1 MACNGL
7 CKFRENIM
15 KIYLLPILIVSVLI
29 GCSGSDKHEVKE
41 YESIFNSCLIN
52 RSIGVDMSIDSLK
65 TAVESF
71 CKDLAVNKL
80 KDTNLRLGKLENA
93 LVLSRETNNELQ
105 EDLEK
110 ALINQSTVSQD
121 TYRWRLVTSWPKNYP
136 GLGMAPERISD
147 LVEEMSN
154 GQMKI
159 TVYGAGEQVPAFGVF
174 DAVSSGSHQ
183 MGHSGGYFWK
193 GKVPAAQFFTSVPFG
208 LTADEINAWVNRGGG
223 LELWREIYEPFN
235 IYPIPAGNT
244 GTQMFGWFNKEIN
257 SLEDIKGLKM
267 RIPGIGGEVLK
278 EAGGIPVTL
287 PGGELFTALQ
297 TGVIDATEWVGPY
310 NDLTFGFH
318 QAAKYYYY
326 PGWHEPGPMLEL
338 LINIDAWNSLPK
350 HLQVIIETA
359 AKAVNQDMLDEYL
372 ARNNKAL
379 TELIEVHGVELRKLP
394 DDVIE
399 EFRLISEK
407 ILDDLAKED
416 KVIGRV
422 YESYSEFRK
431 NVSAYHEISED
442 AFIEARNK

>member
-1 MACNGL
+1 MVGDGIR
-7 CKFRENIM
+7 KSGKIIM
-15 KIYLLPILIVSVLI
+15 KKFILLPLIILIA
-29 GCSGSDKHEVKE
+29 GCSNDMDSTIETSTDIEE
-41 YESIFNSCLIN
+41 TFN
-52 RSIGVDMSIDSLK
+52 
-65 TAVESF
+65 
-71 CKDLAVNKL
+71 
-80 KDTNLRLGKLENA
+80 
-93 LVLSRETNNELQ
+93 
-105 EDLEK
+105 
-110 ALINQSTVSQD
+110 
-121 TYRWRLVTSWPKNYP
+121 WRLVTSWPKNYP
-136 GLGMAPERISD
+136 GLGMAPERIAD
-147 LVEEMSN
+147 LVEEMSD

-159 TVYGAGEQVPAFGVF
+159 TVYGAEEQVPAFGVF

-223 LELWREIYEPFN
+223 LELWREIYAPFN

-338 LINIDAWNSLPK
+338 LINIDAWNSLPR

-359 AKAVNQDMLDEYL
+359 SKAVNQDMLDEYL
-372 ARNNKAL
+372 AKNNQAL
-379 TELIEVHGVELRKLP
+379 TELVEVHGVELRRLP

-399 EFRLISEK
+399 EFREISNS

-416 KVIGRV
+416 ETISKVYR
-422 YESYSEFRK
+422 SYLDFK
-431 NVSAYHEISED
+431 NNVSAYHKISED
-442 AFIEARNK
+442 AFVESRNK

>member
-1 MACNGL
+1 MVGDGIR
-7 CKFRENIM
+7 KSGKIIM
-15 KIYLLPILIVSVLI
+15 KKFILLPLIILIA
-29 GCSGSDKHEVKE
+29 GCSNDMDSTIETSTDIEE
-41 YESIFNSCLIN
+41 TFN
-52 RSIGVDMSIDSLK
+52 
-65 TAVESF
+65 
-71 CKDLAVNKL
+71 
-80 KDTNLRLGKLENA
+80 
-93 LVLSRETNNELQ
+93 
-105 EDLEK
+105 
-110 ALINQSTVSQD
+110 
-121 TYRWRLVTSWPKNYP
+121 WRLVTSWPKNYP
-136 GLGMAPERISD
+136 GLGMAPERIAD
-147 LVEEMSN
+147 LVEEMSD
-154 GQMKI
+154 GQMRI
-159 TVYGAGEQVPAFGVF
+159 TVYGAEEQVPAFGVF

-223 LELWREIYEPFN
+223 LELWREIYAPFN

-338 LINIDAWNSLPK
+338 LINMDAWNSLPK

-359 AKAVNQDMLDEYL
+359 SKAVNQDMLDEYL
-372 ARNNKAL
+372 AKNNQAL
-379 TELIEVHGVELRKLP
+379 TELVEVHGVELRRLP

-399 EFRLISEK
+399 EFREISNS

-416 KVIGRV
+416 ETISKVYR
-422 YESYSEFRK
+422 SYLDFK
-431 NVSAYHEISED
+431 NNVSAYHKISED
-442 AFIEARNK
+442 AFVESRNK

>member
-1 MACNGL
+1 MVGDGIR
-7 CKFRENIM
+7 KSGKIIM
-15 KIYLLPILIVSVLI
+15 KKFILLPLIILIA
-29 GCSGSDKHEVKE
+29 GCSNDMDSTIETSTDIEE
-41 YESIFNSCLIN
+41 TFN
-52 RSIGVDMSIDSLK
+52 
-65 TAVESF
+65 
-71 CKDLAVNKL
+71 
-80 KDTNLRLGKLENA
+80 
-93 LVLSRETNNELQ
+93 
-105 EDLEK
+105 
-110 ALINQSTVSQD
+110 
-121 TYRWRLVTSWPKNYP
+121 WRLVTSWPKNYP
-136 GLGMAPERISD
+136 GLGMAPERIAD
-147 LVEEMSN
+147 LVEEMSD

-159 TVYGAGEQVPAFGVF
+159 TVYGAEEQVPAFGVF

-223 LELWREIYEPFN
+223 LELWREIYAPFN

-257 SLEDIKGLKM
+257 SLEDIKGLKV

-359 AKAVNQDMLDEYL
+359 SKAVNQDMLDEYL
-372 ARNNKAL
+372 AKNNQAL
-379 TELIEVHGVELRKLP
+379 TELVEVHGVELRRLP

-399 EFRLISEK
+399 EFREISNS

-416 KVIGRV
+416 ETISKVYR
-422 YESYSEFRK
+422 SYLDFK
-431 NVSAYHEISED
+431 NNVSAYHKISED
-442 AFIEARNK
+442 AFVESRNK

>member
-1 MACNGL
+1 MK
-7 CKFRENIM
+7 KF
-15 KIYLLPILIVSVLI
+15 LTLFVILGIT
-29 GCSGSDKHEVKE
+29 
-41 YESIFNSCLIN
+41 SCTNETID
-52 RSIGVDMSIDSLK
+52 SETVSIDKNK
-65 TAVESF
+65 TY
-71 CKDLAVNKL
+71 N
-80 KDTNLRLGKLENA
+80 
-93 LVLSRETNNELQ
+93 
-105 EDLEK
+105 
-110 ALINQSTVSQD
+110 
-121 TYRWRLVTSWPKNYP
+121 WRLVTSWPKNYP
-136 GLGMAPERISD
+136 GLGMAPERIAD
-147 LVEEMSN
+147 LVEEMSD
-154 GQMKI
+154 GQMTI
-159 TVYGAGEQVPAFGVF
+159 TVYGAEEQVPAFGVF

-257 SLEDIKGLKM
+257 SLEDVKGLKM

-338 LINIDAWNSLPK
+338 IINLDEWNSLPK

-359 AKAVNQDMLDEYL
+359 TKAVNQDMLDEYL
-372 ARNNKAL
+372 AKNNQAL
-379 TELIEVHGVELRKLP
+379 TELVEVHGVELRRLP

-399 EFRLISEK
+399 EFRTISDQ
-407 ILDDLAKED
+407 ILEELAQED
-416 KVIGRV
+416 ESIAKV
-422 YESYSEFRK
+422 YNSYKSFKQDVSE
-431 NVSAYHEISED
+431 YHKISED

>member
-1 MACNGL
+1 MVSYGL
-7 CKFRENIM
+7 RKFRETMM
-15 KIYLLPILIVSVLI
+15 KKILMFVLLIGLIS
-29 GCSGSDKHEVKE
+29 GCSGEQESSNSADAE
-41 YESIFNSCLIN
+41 Y
-52 RSIGVDMSIDSLK
+52 K
-65 TAVESF
+65 TY
-71 CKDLAVNKL
+71 K
-80 KDTNLRLGKLENA
+80 
-93 LVLSRETNNELQ
+93 
-105 EDLEK
+105 
-110 ALINQSTVSQD
+110 
-121 TYRWRLVTSWPKNYP
+121 WRLVTSWPKNYP
-136 GLGMAPERISD
+136 GLGMAPEKIAN

-154 GQMKI
+154 GQMQI
-159 TVYGAGEQVPAFGVF
+159 IVYGAGEQVPAFGVF

-257 SLEDIKGLKM
+257 SLEDVKGLKM

-338 LINIDAWNSLPK
+338 LINMDAWNSLPK

-359 AKAVNQDMLDEYL
+359 TKAVNQDTLDEYL
-372 ARNNKAL
+372 ARNNQAL
-379 TELIEVHGVELRKLP
+379 TELVEVHGVELRKLP

-399 EFRLISEK
+399 EFRAISNE
-407 ILDDLAKED
+407 ILSDLAEED
-416 KVIGRV
+416 EVIGKV
-422 YESYSEFRK
+422 YDSYIEFK
-431 NVSAYHEISED
+431 NNVTEYHKISED
-442 AFIEARNK
+442 SFIEARNK

>member
-1 MACNGL
+1 MVGNGL
-7 CKFRENIM
+7 CKFRKNMM
-15 KIYLLPILIVSVLI
+15 KIFTYTFLTLILVS
-29 GCSGSDKHEVKE
+29 CSNAQDISSNDDEKVYKE
-41 YESIFNSCLIN
+41 YN
-52 RSIGVDMSIDSLK
+52 
-65 TAVESF
+65 
-71 CKDLAVNKL
+71 
-80 KDTNLRLGKLENA
+80 
-93 LVLSRETNNELQ
+93 
-105 EDLEK
+105 
-110 ALINQSTVSQD
+110 
-121 TYRWRLVTSWPKNYP
+121 WRLVTSWPKNYP
-136 GLGMAPERISD
+136 GLGMAPERIAD

-159 TVYGAGEQVPAFGVF
+159 TVFGAEEQVPAFGVF

-223 LELWREIYEPFN
+223 LELWREIYAPFN

-338 LINIDAWNSLPK
+338 LVNKNAWDSLPR

-359 AKAVNQDMLDEYL
+359 SKAVNQDMLDEYL
-372 ARNNKAL
+372 AKNNQAL
-379 TELIEVHGVELRKLP
+379 TELVEVHGVELRKLP

-399 EFRLISEK
+399 EFRKISDR
-407 ILDDLAKED
+407 ILNDLAEED
-416 KVIGRV
+416 ETIAKV
-422 YESYSEFRK
+422 YSSYTKFK
-431 NVSAYHEISED
+431 NDVSAYHEISED

>member
-1 MACNGL
+1 MK
-7 CKFRENIM
+7 KFVTLFI
-15 KIYLLPILIVSVLI
+15 ILGITSCTNETLDSETFI
-29 GCSGSDKHEVKE
+29 TDK
-41 YESIFNSCLIN
+41 
-52 RSIGVDMSIDSLK
+52 DK
-65 TAVESF
+65 TY
-71 CKDLAVNKL
+71 N
-80 KDTNLRLGKLENA
+80 
-93 LVLSRETNNELQ
+93 
-105 EDLEK
+105 
-110 ALINQSTVSQD
+110 
-121 TYRWRLVTSWPKNYP
+121 WRLVTSWPKNYP
-136 GLGMAPERISD
+136 GLGMAPERIAD
-147 LVEEMSN
+147 LVEEMSD
-154 GQMKI
+154 GQMTI
-159 TVYGAGEQVPAFGVF
+159 TVYGAEEQVPAFGVF

-257 SLEDIKGLKM
+257 SLEDVKGLKM

-338 LINIDAWNSLPK
+338 IINLDEWNSLPK

-359 AKAVNQDMLDEYL
+359 TKAVNQDMLDEYL
-372 ARNNKAL
+372 AKNNQAL
-379 TELIEVHGVELRKLP
+379 TELVEVHGVELRRLP

-399 EFRLISEK
+399 EFRAISDQ
-407 ILDDLAKED
+407 ILEELAQED
-416 KVIGRV
+416 ETIAKV
-422 YESYSEFRK
+422 YNSYKSFKKDVSE
-431 NVSAYHEISED
+431 YHKISED

>member
-1 MACNGL
+1 MK
-7 CKFRENIM
+7 KFLTLFIILGITSCTNENTDSET
-15 KIYLLPILIVSVLI
+15 V
-29 GCSGSDKHEVKE
+29 
-41 YESIFNSCLIN
+41 
-52 RSIGVDMSIDSLK
+52 SIDKDK
-65 TAVESF
+65 TY
-71 CKDLAVNKL
+71 N
-80 KDTNLRLGKLENA
+80 
-93 LVLSRETNNELQ
+93 
-105 EDLEK
+105 
-110 ALINQSTVSQD
+110 
-121 TYRWRLVTSWPKNYP
+121 WRLVTSWPKNYP
-136 GLGMAPERISD
+136 GLGMAPERIAD
-147 LVEEMSN
+147 LVEEMSD
-154 GQMKI
+154 GQMTI
-159 TVYGAGEQVPAFGVF
+159 TVYGAEEQVPAFGVF

-338 LINIDAWNSLPK
+338 IINLDEWNSLPK
-350 HLQVIIETA
+350 HLQAIIETA
-359 AKAVNQDMLDEYL
+359 TKAVNQDMLDEYL
-372 ARNNKAL
+372 AKNNQAL
-379 TELIEVHGVELRKLP
+379 TELVEVHGVELRRLP

-399 EFRLISEK
+399 EFRMISDQ
-407 ILDDLAKED
+407 ILEELAQEDETIAKVYNSYKSFKED
-416 KVIGRV
+416 V
-422 YESYSEFRK
+422 SE
-431 NVSAYHEISED
+431 YHKISED

>member
-1 MACNGL
+1 MK
-7 CKFRENIM
+7 KF
-15 KIYLLPILIVSVLI
+15 IYLFTLIFI
-29 GCSGSDKHEVKE
+29 FGCSNDRD
-41 YESIFNSCLIN
+41 I
-52 RSIGVDMSIDSLK
+52 
-65 TAVESF
+65 ESF
-71 CKDLAVNKL
+71 EEIDKDK
-80 KDTNLRLGKLENA
+80 
-93 LVLSRETNNELQ
+93 
-105 EDLEK
+105 
-110 ALINQSTVSQD
+110 
-121 TYRWRLVTSWPKNYP
+121 TYNWRLVTSWPKNYP
-136 GLGMAPERISD
+136 GLGMAPERIAD
-147 LVEEMSN
+147 LVEEMSD

-208 LTADEINAWVNRGGG
+208 LTADEINAWVNHGGG

-326 PGWHEPGPMLEL
+326 PGWHEPGPMPE
-338 LINIDAWNSLPK
+338 
-350 HLQVIIETA
+350 
-359 AKAVNQDMLDEYL
+359 
-372 ARNNKAL
+372 
-379 TELIEVHGVELRKLP
+379 
-394 DDVIE
+394 
-399 EFRLISEK
+399 
-407 ILDDLAKED
+407 
-416 KVIGRV
+416 
-422 YESYSEFRK
+422 
-431 NVSAYHEISED
+431 
-442 AFIEARNK
+442 

>member
-1 MACNGL
+1 MASYGL
-7 CKFRENIM
+7 CKIRKNM
-15 KIYLLPILIVSVLI
+15 KMNKYISLAVLVLLV
-29 GCSGSDKHEVKE
+29 GCG
-41 YESIFNSCLIN
+41 ESSNEGN
-52 RSIGVDMSIDSLK
+52 ANDSL
-65 TAVESF
+65 E
-71 CKDLAVNKL
+71 
-80 KDTNLRLGKLENA
+80 
-93 LVLSRETNNELQ
+93 Q
-105 EDLEK
+105 EQY
-110 ALINQSTVSQD
+110 N
-121 TYRWRLVTSWPKNYP
+121 WRLVTAWPKNYP
-136 GLGMAPERISD
+136 GLGMAPERIAD

-193 GKVPAAQFFTSVPFG
+193 GKVPAAQFFTGVPFG
-208 LTADEINAWVNRGGG
+208 LTADEINAWTNRGGG

-278 EAGGIPVTL
+278 RAGGIPVTL

-310 NDLTFGFH
+310 NDLTFGF
-318 QAAKYYYY
+318 QQTAKYYYY
-326 PGWHEPGPMLEL
+326 PGWHEPGSMLEL
-338 LINIDAWNSLPK
+338 LINKDAWDSLPK

-359 AKAVNQDMLDEYL
+359 SKAVNQDILDEYT

-379 TELIEVHGVELRKLP
+379 RELVDVHGVELRRLP
-394 DDVIE
+394 DDVIAEFKIIANDILE
-399 EFRLISEK
+399 ENAAEDETVNKVYQSYLKFKNEVSEYH
-407 ILDDLAKED
+407 
-416 KVIGRV
+416 KV
-422 YESYSEFRK
+422 
-431 NVSAYHEISED
+431 SED
-442 AFIEARNK
+442 AFVEARSN

>member
-1 MACNGL
+1 MASNGL
-7 CKFRENIM
+7 CKFRETMM
-15 KIYLLPILIVSVLI
+15 KKILTFVFLI
-29 GCSGSDKHEVKE
+29 GIISGCSGGQESLSSANTEE
-41 YESIFNSCLIN
+41 Y
-52 RSIGVDMSIDSLK
+52 K
-65 TAVESF
+65 TY
-71 CKDLAVNKL
+71 K
-80 KDTNLRLGKLENA
+80 
-93 LVLSRETNNELQ
+93 
-105 EDLEK
+105 
-110 ALINQSTVSQD
+110 
-121 TYRWRLVTSWPKNYP
+121 WRLVTSWPKNYP
-136 GLGMAPERISD
+136 GLGMAPERIAD

-154 GQMKI
+154 GQMQI

-338 LINIDAWNSLPK
+338 LINMDAWNSLPK

-359 AKAVNQDMLDEYL
+359 TKAVNQDTLDEYL
-372 ARNNKAL
+372 ARNNQAL
-379 TELIEVHGVELRKLP
+379 TELIEAHGVELRKLP

-399 EFRLISEK
+399 EFRAISNE
-407 ILDDLAKED
+407 ILSELAEED
-416 KVIGRV
+416 EVIGKV
-422 YESYSEFRK
+422 YDSYIKFK
-431 NVSAYHEISED
+431 NNVTEYHKISED
-442 AFIEARNK
+442 SFIEARNK

>member
-1 MACNGL
+1 MASYGI
-7 CKFRENIM
+7 CKIRKNM
-15 KIYLLPILIVSVLI
+15 KMNKYISLAVLVLLV
-29 GCSGSDKHEVKE
+29 GCG
-41 YESIFNSCLIN
+41 ESSNEGNSN
-52 RSIGVDMSIDSLK
+52 DSL
-65 TAVESF
+65 E
-71 CKDLAVNKL
+71 
-80 KDTNLRLGKLENA
+80 
-93 LVLSRETNNELQ
+93 Q
-105 EDLEK
+105 EQF
-110 ALINQSTVSQD
+110 N
-121 TYRWRLVTSWPKNYP
+121 WRLVTAWPKNYP
-136 GLGMAPERISD
+136 GLGMAPERIAD

-193 GKVPAAQFFTSVPFG
+193 GKVPAAQFFTGVPFG
-208 LTADEINAWVNRGGG
+208 LTADEINAWTNRGGG

-278 EAGGIPVTL
+278 RAGGIPVTL

-310 NDLTFGFH
+310 NDLTFGF
-318 QAAKYYYY
+318 QQTAKYYYY
-326 PGWHEPGPMLEL
+326 PGWHEPGSMLEL
-338 LINIDAWNSLPK
+338 LINKDAWNSLPK

-359 AKAVNQDMLDEYL
+359 SKAVNQDILDEYT

-379 TELIEVHGVELRKLP
+379 RELVDVHGVELRRLP
-394 DDVIE
+394 DDVIAEFKIIANDILE
-399 EFRLISEK
+399 ESAAEDETVNKVYQSYLKFKNEVSEYH
-407 ILDDLAKED
+407 
-416 KVIGRV
+416 KV
-422 YESYSEFRK
+422 
-431 NVSAYHEISED
+431 SED
-442 AFIEARNK
+442 AFVEARSN

>member
-1 MACNGL
+1 MAGYGL
-7 CKFRENIM
+7 CKIRKNM
-15 KIYLLPILIVSVLI
+15 KMNKYISLAVLVLLV
-29 GCSGSDKHEVKE
+29 GCV
-41 YESIFNSCLIN
+41 ESSNEGNSN
-52 RSIGVDMSIDSLK
+52 DSLEQK
-65 TAVESF
+65 QY
-71 CKDLAVNKL
+71 N
-80 KDTNLRLGKLENA
+80 
-93 LVLSRETNNELQ
+93 
-105 EDLEK
+105 
-110 ALINQSTVSQD
+110 
-121 TYRWRLVTSWPKNYP
+121 WRLVTAWPKNYP
-136 GLGMAPERISD
+136 GLGMAPERIAD

-193 GKVPAAQFFTSVPFG
+193 GKVPAAQFFTGVPFG
-208 LTADEINAWVNRGGG
+208 LTADEINAWTNRGGG

-278 EAGGIPVTL
+278 RAGGIPVTL

-310 NDLTFGFH
+310 NDLTFGF
-318 QAAKYYYY
+318 QQTAKYYYY
-326 PGWHEPGPMLEL
+326 PGWHEPGSMLEL
-338 LINIDAWNSLPK
+338 LINKDAWNSLPK

-359 AKAVNQDMLDEYL
+359 SKAVNQDILDEYT

-379 TELIEVHGVELRKLP
+379 RELVDVHGVELRRLP
-394 DDVIE
+394 DDVIAEFKIIANDILE
-399 EFRLISEK
+399 ENAAEDETVNKVYQSYLKFKNEVSEYH
-407 ILDDLAKED
+407 
-416 KVIGRV
+416 KV
-422 YESYSEFRK
+422 
-431 NVSAYHEISED
+431 SED
-442 AFIEARNK
+442 AFVEARSN

>member
-1 MACNGL
+1 MAGYGL
-7 CKFRENIM
+7 CKIRKNM
-15 KIYLLPILIVSVLI
+15 KMNKYIS
-29 GCSGSDKHEVKE
+29 
-41 YESIFNSCLIN
+41 
-52 RSIGVDMSIDSLK
+52 
-65 TAVESF
+65 
-71 CKDLAVNKL
+71 LAVLLLLAGCGQSGIEGGAN
-80 KDTNLRLGKLENA
+80 TSLEQKQYN
-93 LVLSRETNNELQ
+93 
-105 EDLEK
+105 
-110 ALINQSTVSQD
+110 
-121 TYRWRLVTSWPKNYP
+121 WRLVTAWPKNYP
-136 GLGMAPERISD
+136 GLGMAPERIAD

-193 GKVPAAQFFTSVPFG
+193 GKVPAAQFFTGVPFG
-208 LTADEINAWVNRGGG
+208 LTADEINAWTNRGGG

-278 EAGGIPVTL
+278 RAGGIPVTL

-310 NDLTFGFH
+310 NDLTFGF
-318 QAAKYYYY
+318 QQTAKYYYY
-326 PGWHEPGPMLEL
+326 PGWHEPGSMLEL
-338 LINIDAWNSLPK
+338 LINKDAWNSLPK

-359 AKAVNQDMLDEYL
+359 SKAVNQDILDEYT

-379 TELIEVHGVELRKLP
+379 RELVDVHGVELRRLP
-394 DDVIE
+394 DDVITEFKIIANDILE
-399 EFRLISEK
+399 ENAAEDETVNKVYQSYLKFKNEVSEYH
-407 ILDDLAKED
+407 
-416 KVIGRV
+416 KV
-422 YESYSEFRK
+422 
-431 NVSAYHEISED
+431 SED
-442 AFIEARNK
+442 AFVEARSN

>member
-1 MACNGL
+1 MVGNGI
-7 CKFRENIM
+7 CKFRKNIM
-15 KIYLLPILIVSVLI
+15 KIFIHIFAILILVS
-29 GCSGSDKHEVKE
+29 CSNEQPTSIEQTIEKDKK
-41 YESIFNSCLIN
+41 Y
-52 RSIGVDMSIDSLK
+52 D
-65 TAVESF
+65 
-71 CKDLAVNKL
+71 
-80 KDTNLRLGKLENA
+80 
-93 LVLSRETNNELQ
+93 
-105 EDLEK
+105 
-110 ALINQSTVSQD
+110 
-121 TYRWRLVTSWPKNYP
+121 WRLVTSWPKNYP
-136 GLGMAPERISD
+136 GLGMAPERIAD
-147 LVEEMSN
+147 LVEEMSD

-159 TVYGAGEQVPAFGVF
+159 TVYGAEEQVPAFGVF

-223 LELWREIYEPFN
+223 MELWREIYAPFN

-338 LINIDAWNSLPK
+338 LINKDAWDSLPK

-359 AKAVNQDMLDEYL
+359 SKAVNQDMLDEYL
-372 ARNNKAL
+372 AKNNQAL
-379 TELIEVHGVELRKLP
+379 TELVEVHGVELRKLP

-399 EFRLISEK
+399 EFRKISDR
-407 ILDDLAKED
+407 ILNDLAEED
-416 KVIGRV
+416 ETIAKV
-422 YESYSEFRK
+422 YSSYTNFK
-431 NVSAYHEISED
+431 NDVSAYHEISED

>member
-1 MACNGL
+1 MK
-7 CKFRENIM
+7 KF
-15 KIYLLPILIVSVLI
+15 LILFIILGI
-29 GCSGSDKHEVKE
+29 T
-41 YESIFNSCLIN
+41 SCTNETLD
-52 RSIGVDMSIDSLK
+52 SETVSIDKDK
-65 TAVESF
+65 TY
-71 CKDLAVNKL
+71 N
-80 KDTNLRLGKLENA
+80 
-93 LVLSRETNNELQ
+93 
-105 EDLEK
+105 
-110 ALINQSTVSQD
+110 
-121 TYRWRLVTSWPKNYP
+121 WRLVTSWPKNYP
-136 GLGMAPERISD
+136 GLGMAPERIAD
-147 LVEEMSN
+147 LVEEMSD
-154 GQMKI
+154 GQMTI
-159 TVYGAGEQVPAFGVF
+159 TVYGAEEQVPAFGVF

-257 SLEDIKGLKM
+257 SLEDVKGLKM

-338 LINIDAWNSLPK
+338 IINLDEWNSLPK

-372 ARNNKAL
+372 AKNNQAL
-379 TELIEVHGVELRKLP
+379 TELVEVHGVELRRLP

-399 EFRLISEK
+399 EFRMISDQ
-407 ILDDLAKED
+407 ILEELAQED
-416 KVIGRV
+416 ESIAKV
-422 YESYSEFRK
+422 YSSYKSFKQDVSE
-431 NVSAYHEISED
+431 YHKISED

>member
-1 MACNGL
+1 MK
-7 CKFRENIM
+7 KF
-15 KIYLLPILIVSVLI
+15 LILFIILGI
-29 GCSGSDKHEVKE
+29 T
-41 YESIFNSCLIN
+41 SCTN
-52 RSIGVDMSIDSLK
+52 ETTDSETVSIDKDK
-65 TAVESF
+65 TY
-71 CKDLAVNKL
+71 N
-80 KDTNLRLGKLENA
+80 
-93 LVLSRETNNELQ
+93 
-105 EDLEK
+105 
-110 ALINQSTVSQD
+110 
-121 TYRWRLVTSWPKNYP
+121 WRLVTSWPKNYP
-136 GLGMAPERISD
+136 GLGMAPERIAD
-147 LVEEMSN
+147 LVEEMSD
-154 GQMKI
+154 GQMTI
-159 TVYGAGEQVPAFGVF
+159 TVYGAEEQVPAFGVF

-257 SLEDIKGLKM
+257 SLEDVKGLKM

-338 LINIDAWNSLPK
+338 IINLDEWNSLPK

-359 AKAVNQDMLDEYL
+359 TKAVNQDMLDEYL
-372 ARNNKAL
+372 AKNNQAL
-379 TELIEVHGVELRKLP
+379 TELVEVHGVELRRLP

-399 EFRLISEK
+399 EFRMISDQ
-407 ILDDLAKED
+407 ILEELAQED
-416 KVIGRV
+416 ESIAKV
-422 YESYSEFRK
+422 YNSYKSFKQDVSE
-431 NVSAYHEISED
+431 YHKISED

>member
-1 MACNGL
+1 MAGYGL
-7 CKFRENIM
+7 CKIIKNM
-15 KIYLLPILIVSVLI
+15 KMNKYIS
-29 GCSGSDKHEVKE
+29 
-41 YESIFNSCLIN
+41 
-52 RSIGVDMSIDSLK
+52 
-65 TAVESF
+65 
-71 CKDLAVNKL
+71 LAVLLLLAGCGQSSIEGGAN
-80 KDTNLRLGKLENA
+80 TSLEQKQYN
-93 LVLSRETNNELQ
+93 
-105 EDLEK
+105 
-110 ALINQSTVSQD
+110 
-121 TYRWRLVTSWPKNYP
+121 WRLVTAWPKNYP
-136 GLGMAPERISD
+136 GLGMAPERIAD

-193 GKVPAAQFFTSVPFG
+193 GKVPAAQFFTGVPFG
-208 LTADEINAWVNRGGG
+208 LTADEINAWTNRGGG

-278 EAGGIPVTL
+278 RAGGIPVTL

-310 NDLTFGFH
+310 NDLTFGF
-318 QAAKYYYY
+318 QQTAKYYYY
-326 PGWHEPGPMLEL
+326 PGWHEPGSMLEL
-338 LINIDAWNSLPK
+338 LINKDAWDSLPK

-359 AKAVNQDMLDEYL
+359 SKAVNQDILDEYT

-379 TELIEVHGVELRKLP
+379 RELVDVHGVELRRLP
-394 DDVIE
+394 DDVIAEFKIIANEILE
-399 EFRLISEK
+399 ENASE
-407 ILDDLAKED
+407 DETVN
-416 KVIGRV
+416 KV
-422 YESYSEFRK
+422 YQSYLKFKNEVSE
-431 NVSAYHEISED
+431 YHKVSED
-442 AFIEARNK
+442 AFVEARNN

>member
-1 MACNGL
+1 MVSCDI
-7 CKFRENIM
+7 CKSKKTIM
-15 KIYLLPILIVSVLI
+15 KKFIFLPLII
-29 GCSGSDKHEVKE
+29 FIAGCSEQ
-41 YESIFNSCLIN
+41 
-52 RSIGVDMSIDSLK
+52 SIDS
-65 TAVESF
+65 E
-71 CKDLAVNKL
+71 
-80 KDTNLRLGKLENA
+80 
-93 LVLSRETNNELQ
+93 NELI
-105 EDLEK
+105 DK
-110 ALINQSTVSQD
+110 D
-121 TYRWRLVTSWPKNYP
+121 KTYNWRLVTSWPKNYP
-136 GLGMAPERISD
+136 GLGMAPERIAD
-147 LVEEMSN
+147 LVEQMSD

-159 TVYGAGEQVPAFGVF
+159 TVYGAEEQVPAFGVF

-223 LELWREIYEPFN
+223 LELWREIYAPFN

-359 AKAVNQDMLDEYL
+359 SKAVNQDMLDEYL
-372 ARNNKAL
+372 AKNNQAL
-379 TELIEVHGVELRKLP
+379 TELVDVHGVELRKLP

-399 EFRLISEK
+399 EFRKISNK

-416 KVIGRV
+416 ETIAKV
-422 YESYSEFRK
+422 YNSYLNFK
-431 NVSAYHEISED
+431 NNVSAYHEISED
-442 AFIEARNK
+442 AFVESRNK

>member
-1 MACNGL
+1 MK
-7 CKFRENIM
+7 KFIH
-15 KIYLLPILIVSVLI
+15 LFILIFTF
-29 GCSGSDKHEVKE
+29 GCSNDTDIQSVEEIDK
-41 YESIFNSCLIN
+41 
-52 RSIGVDMSIDSLK
+52 DK
-65 TAVESF
+65 TY
-71 CKDLAVNKL
+71 N
-80 KDTNLRLGKLENA
+80 
-93 LVLSRETNNELQ
+93 
-105 EDLEK
+105 
-110 ALINQSTVSQD
+110 
-121 TYRWRLVTSWPKNYP
+121 WRLVTSWPKNYP
-136 GLGMAPERISD
+136 GLGMAPERIAD
-147 LVEEMSN
+147 LVEEMSD

-208 LTADEINAWVNRGGG
+208 LTADEINSWVNHGGG

-359 AKAVNQDMLDEYL
+359 TKAVNQDMLDEYL
-372 ARNNKAL
+372 AKNNQAL
-379 TELIEVHGVELRKLP
+379 TELVEVHGVELRKLP
-394 DDVIE
+394 DDVIR
-399 EFRLISEK
+399 EFEVISNR
-407 ILDDLAKED
+407 ILEDLAKED
-416 KVIGRV
+416 ETIAKV
-422 YESYSEFRK
+422 YDSYLNFK
-431 NVSAYHEISED
+431 NNVSAYHKISED

>member
-1 MACNGL
+1 MVGYGL
-7 CKFRENIM
+7 RKFRETMM
-15 KIYLLPILIVSVLI
+15 KKILTFVLLIGLIS
-29 GCSGSDKHEVKE
+29 GCSGEQESSNSADAE
-41 YESIFNSCLIN
+41 Y
-52 RSIGVDMSIDSLK
+52 K
-65 TAVESF
+65 TY
-71 CKDLAVNKL
+71 K
-80 KDTNLRLGKLENA
+80 
-93 LVLSRETNNELQ
+93 
-105 EDLEK
+105 
-110 ALINQSTVSQD
+110 
-121 TYRWRLVTSWPKNYP
+121 WRLVTSWPKNYP
-136 GLGMAPERISD
+136 GLGMAPEKIAN

-154 GQMKI
+154 GQMQI

-257 SLEDIKGLKM
+257 SLEDVKGLKM

-338 LINIDAWNSLPK
+338 LINMDAWNSLPQ

-359 AKAVNQDMLDEYL
+359 TKAVNQDTLDEYL
-372 ARNNKAL
+372 ARNNQAL
-379 TELIEVHGVELRKLP
+379 TELVEVHGVELRKLP

-399 EFRLISEK
+399 EFRAISNE
-407 ILDDLAKED
+407 ILSDLAEED
-416 KVIGRV
+416 EVIGKV
-422 YESYSEFRK
+422 YDSYIEFK
-431 NVSAYHEISED
+431 NNVTEYHKISED
-442 AFIEARNK
+442 SFIEARNK

>member
-1 MACNGL
+1 MACYGL
-7 CKFRENIM
+7 CKFREIM
-15 KIYLLPILIVSVLI
+15 MKNSLIFIFLIGLISACNGGQESTNVANNEEYKIY
-29 GCSGSDKHEVKE
+29 K
-41 YESIFNSCLIN
+41 
-52 RSIGVDMSIDSLK
+52 
-65 TAVESF
+65 
-71 CKDLAVNKL
+71 
-80 KDTNLRLGKLENA
+80 
-93 LVLSRETNNELQ
+93 
-105 EDLEK
+105 
-110 ALINQSTVSQD
+110 
-121 TYRWRLVTSWPKNYP
+121 WRLVTSWPKNYP
-136 GLGMAPERISD
+136 GLGMAPERIAD

-154 GQMKI
+154 GQMQI

-223 LELWREIYEPFN
+223 LELWREIYKPFN

-338 LINIDAWNSLPK
+338 LINMDAWNSLPK
-350 HLQVIIETA
+350 HLQVIIEIAT
-359 AKAVNQDMLDEYL
+359 KAVNQDTLDEYL
-372 ARNNKAL
+372 ARNNQAL

-394 DDVIE
+394 DDVID
-399 EFRLISEK
+399 EFRTISNK
-407 ILDDLAKED
+407 ILSDLAKED
-416 KVIGRV
+416 EVIAKV
-422 YESYSEFRK
+422 YESYISFK
-431 NVSAYHEISED
+431 DNVTEYHKISED
-442 AFIEARNK
+442 AFIEARSSK